1 MHQRVDCP
9 RKGTQ
14 VNGQQVGVRLPIFN
28 FRLKSSKFPISI
40 SFTNPLRK
48 TIYHHLYLKLK
59 HQKKFTLKTA
69 QNVDRD
75 F

>member
-14 VNGQQVGVRLPIFN
+14 VGGQLFGVRLPIFN

-59 HQKKFTLKTA
+59 HQKNLHWKQPKT
-69 QNVDRD
+69 
-75 F
+75 